1 MAAPNLARPA
11 GDRRCALKPPDPNEN
26 GGSVS
31 ETAARVMK
39 PSPKD
44 SDDSGECVNAAQMV
58 AWIDEAIATLRRAA
72 TDPVEFQRLGLWLQ
86 RMRRAVQ

>member
-1 MAAPNLARPA
+1 M
-11 GDRRCALKPPDPNEN
+11 KPPEHEN

-31 ETAARVMK
+31 ETAARVEK
-39 PSPKD
+39 PAKALNV
-44 SDDSGECVNAAQMV
+44 SGESVNAAQMA

-86 RMRRAVQ
+86 RMRRALV

>member
-1 MAAPNLARPA
+1 MSQ
-11 GDRRCALKPPDPNEN
+11 RRNKD
-26 GGSVS
+26 GGPVS
-31 ETAARVMK
+31 ETAALCVK
-39 PSPKD
+39 PSPPRPD
-44 SDDSGECVNAAQMV
+44 AFGEAVNAEQMV